1 LPSEEDGKKK
11 GSKFLNLT
19 ISRTFAFPKKTVDQ
33 CDRGDCG
40 GEWIRVKGAI
50 PEG

>member
-1 LPSEEDGKKK
+1 MIGFREDGKKK

-33 CDRGDCG
+33 CDKCVFGVSDRP
-40 GEWIRVKGAI
+40 A
-50 PEG
+50 